1 MPNGYEEVLQ
11 EAENEPAGVVARS
24 ADGRLFFI
32 PDAEADRMAIQDSNL
47 YKAFLAA
54 GGGTSPAKPD
64 DSLYPCVLVKNF
76 LDSHSP
82 HSAKWRRMCL
92 EYFDNCV

>member
-1 MPNGYEEVLQ
+1 MDIKQLLQ

-32 PDAEADRMAIQDSNL
+32 PEAEADRLAIEDSSL
-47 YKAFLAA
+47 YRAFLAA
-54 GGGTSPAKPD
+54 GGGTSSAKPH
-64 DSLYPCVLVKNF
+64 DSLYPCGLTKDW
-76 LDSHSP
+76 LDSHGP
-82 HSAKWRRMCL
+82 NSARWRRICL